1 MRALKKLLLSLI
13 MKKLTLILFSLC
25 FGFGANSQ
33 VQVVGHNFL
42 NNRPLKNT
50 KIIVKDGAV
59 ITNSLDTKDA
69 SEFTFEVDFGRN
81 YQVYVQNEKCAVMY
95 FEVIANAIPAKLYDE
110 GMNHTF
116 DVEFFEKQDETIDTT
131 KFKDPFYRIIFN
143 GKRKMV
149 EDTVYTRVFDYKLHK
164 IKPKAVEKEA
174 TAIKDEPTIFAGKV
188 FLNNDKLMP
197 LKNKPIYAIDKTNQ
211 VTKSTTT
218 NRYGVFVFNGVKPS
232 QMAKIKM
239 ELHDAT
245 PQDSKEPIKKNNAMI
260 HDLLSG
266 NFAFYNSHSI
276 LLKIAQ
282 PISDYC
288 EWNLSSGEVESLIDE
303 NYTTNIGGKLV
314 SSSPKEKKFFANK
327 TVYLLDK
334 DRHVIAKTKTNML
347 GSFVFENIK
356 PDNTYLIS
364 VDEADLV
371 FGEKIDMLTKDD
383 SYIATLDSKKDGKAS
398 MKINSTNNSTFN
410 KLTVEEEE
418 MKMDIKATIFGDNV
432 NHPIGK
438 LKIILLNDAYQPIDS
453 VITDNL
459 GTFKFKYLPFL
470 KRFYL
475 SADNTDASL
484 DEFKNILI
492 YSGDQTLIKVLTHQK
507 GKRFTYN
514 PVSGEL
520 MSLRDLELED
530 PWMEFIGKKEST
542 APAKRN
548 VAPKAIIENILFET
562 NEAAINAQAKETL
575 DKIILVMNTNTQL
588 KIEIGAHTDSKGT
601 AEANQILSEKRAKTV
616 LDYMTASGISLSRIN
631 SKGYGESKLLTNCG
645 DNQPCSEQE
654 HAKNRRIEFKI
665 LEE

>member
-1 MRALKKLLLSLI
+1 

-50 KIIVKDGAV
+50 KIIVKDGAA
-59 ITNSLDTKDA
+59 ITTTLDTKDA
-69 SEFTFEVDFGRN
+69 TEFTFEVDYGRN
-81 YQVYVQNEKCAVMY
+81 YQVYVQNEKCATMF
-95 FEVIANAIPAKLYDE
+95 FEIIANNIPAKMYDE

-116 DVEFFEKQDETIDTT
+116 DLPFYEKQNENIDTL
-131 KFKDPFYRIIFN
+131 KFKEPFYRIIYN
-143 GKRKMV
+143 GKKRMI
-149 EDTVYTRVFDYKLHK
+149 EDTAYDRTFESKLVK
-164 IKPKAVEKEA
+164 IKPKTVE
-174 TAIKDEPTIFAGKV
+174 TNVTPIKDEPGIFAGKV

-197 LKNKPIYAIDKTNQ
+197 LKNKPIYALDNANQ
-211 VTKSTTT
+211 IIKSTIT
-218 NRYGVFVFNGVKPS
+218 NRYGVFVFTNIKPS
-232 QMAKIKM
+232 QIAKIKM
-239 ELHDAT
+239 EFNDAAS
-245 PQDSKEPIKKNNAMI
+245 QDSKEPGKKNSAQLNE
-260 HDLLSG
+260 LLNG
-266 NFAFYNSHSI
+266 NFALYNSHSI

-282 PISDYC
+282 PATDYC
-288 EWNLSSGEVESLIDE
+288 EWNLSSKEATAFIDE
-303 NYTTNIGGKLV
+303 NYATNIGGKLV
-314 SSSPKEKKFFANK
+314 SSSSKEKKFFANK
-327 TVYLLDK
+327 TVYLMDK
-334 DRHVIAKTKTNML
+334 DHHVIAKTKTNML

-383 SYIATLDSKKDGKAS
+383 SYITTLDSKKDGKVS
-398 MKINSTNNSTFN
+398 MKVNTNFNSTFN
-410 KLTVEEEE
+410 KVSVEDDE

-438 LKIILLNDAYQPIDS
+438 LKIILLNDTYQPIDS

-492 YSGDQTLIKVLTHQK
+492 YSGNQTLIKVLTHQK

-530 PWMEFIGKKEST
+530 PWMQFINKKEEL
-542 APAKRN
+542 APAKRDI
-548 VAPKAIIENILFET
+548 APKAIIENILFET
-562 NEAAINAQAKETL
+562 NKTAINAQAKETL

-601 AEANQILSEKRAKTV
+601 AESNQILSDKRANTV
-616 LDYMTASGISLSRIN
+616 KDYMINSGISEARIS
-631 SKGYGESKLLTNCG
+631 SKGYGESKLLNNCG
-645 DNQPCSEQE
+645 DTQTCSEQE